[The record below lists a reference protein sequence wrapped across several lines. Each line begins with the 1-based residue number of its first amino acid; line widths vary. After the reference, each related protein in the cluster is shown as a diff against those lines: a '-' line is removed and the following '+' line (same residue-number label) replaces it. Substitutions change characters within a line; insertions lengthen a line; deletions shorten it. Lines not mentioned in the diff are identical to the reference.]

1 MSCITNIQKTITGAF
16 TGSKPAGSK
25 QENRQENKQENRQEN
40 KSKPSPFHYP
50 FHDPNPL
57 RISDWDTELV
67 SEDAMYFPIPGQ
79 KDVPVKSLDTLIHEG
94 RVPVLCFT
102 ATLYREIRH
111 MVERN
116 ANSELAMFLTLKRLH
131 AHKPVFLAFDFFMPG
146 QEASGGGVSLD
157 ADDCR
162 KYFDAL
168 KDVPY
173 YKENGLHKHLCH
185 LHSHGRNGIFWSGID
200 DEQQFSR
207 DDLGYMDDY
216 RFYVVV
222 NADGGIKCSLVTYTP
237 VLARVDAAVAIA
249 CNRPEYIEW
258 LSRSRKKE
266 LDDLVGEM
274 VRGRSAAT
282 MVDLFGDIVGDS
294 LHDGLNIPGRGKVM
308 PLDGNTDGDSLRSWT
323 YKPGVLSR
331 PRPVFA
337 CTGDTAAPDGEHALK
352 TVGGAAS
359 NLAELVNFL
368 QDIGIGEDADLDA
381 RDPFYL
387 TVGGYFM
394 RELHE
399 GSASRYER
407 TKIGELFNITMWL
420 LGLDGS
426 WAKRA
431 GDQDLKDE
439 NKLRFLGTTLAK
451 YMRNVSRLYGA
462 GELDAV
468 PNSRE
473 DSQDDLNDPLND
485 PLNDSTIPSSS
496 VSALLAFPDDCLE
509 SYQDPE
515 DYANDV
521 TNALCNDII
530 YIVCKA
536 IDLGNSHEI
545 RKQ

>member
-1 MSCITNIQKTITGAF
+1 MSCITNIQKTIAGALTGR
-16 TGSKPAGSK
+16 KPAGNK
-25 QENRQENKQENRQEN
+25 QENKQENKQAEN
-40 KSKPSPFHYP
+40 KSKPSAFHYP

-79 KDVPVKSLDTLIHEG
+79 KDVSVKSLDTLIHEG

-168 KDVPY
+168 REVPY
-173 YKENGLHKHLCH
+173 YKENGLHRHLCH

-274 VRGRSAAT
+274 VRGRSVAT
-282 MVDLFGDIVGDS
+282 VVDLSGDIAGDS
-294 LHDGLNIPGRGKVM
+294 LHDGLNILGRGKVM

-323 YKPGVLSR
+323 CKPGVLSM
-331 PRPVFA
+331 PRPVFT
-337 CTGDTAAPDGEHALK
+337 CTGDTAAPDGGHALK
-352 TVGGAAS
+352 TVEENAS

-368 QDIGIGEDADLDA
+368 QDIGIGEDVDLDA

-407 TKIGELFNITMWL
+407 TKMGELFSITMWL
-420 LGLDGS
+420 LSLDGG
-426 WAKRA
+426 WAKHA

-439 NKLRFLGTTLAK
+439 NKLRFLGTMLAK

-468 PNSRE
+468 PDSRE
-473 DSQDDLNDPLND
+473 DSQKDLNDPMND
-485 PLNDSTIPSSS
+485 PTVPSTS
-496 VSALLAFPDDCLE
+496 VSDLLTFPDDYLE
-509 SYQDPE
+509 SYKDPE

-521 TNALCNDII
+521 INALCNDII

>member
-1 MSCITNIQKTITGAF
+1 MSCIANIQKTIAGAL
-16 TGSKPAGSK
+16 TGSKPAG
-25 QENRQENKQENRQEN
+25 NKQENRHEN

-131 AHKPVFLAFDFFMPG
+131 THKPVFLAFDFFMPG

-168 KDVPY
+168 REVPY
-173 YKENGLHKHLCH
+173 YKENGLHRHLCH

-308 PLDGNTDGDSLRSWT
+308 PLDDNTDGDSLRSWT

-407 TKIGELFNITMWL
+407 IKMGELFNITMWL
-420 LGLDGS
+420 LGLDGG

-545 RKQ
+545 RKL

>member
-1 MSCITNIQKTITGAF
+1 MSCIANIQKTIAGAL
-16 TGSKPAGSK
+16 TGSKPAGNK
-25 QENRQENKQENRQEN
+25 QENKQENRHENKQEN

-168 KDVPY
+168 REVPY
-173 YKENGLHKHLCH
+173 YKENGLHRHLCH

-237 VLARVDAAVAIA
+237 VLARVDAAVALA
-249 CNRPEYIEW
+249 CNRPEYVEW

-274 VRGRSAAT
+274 VRNTVAGGMRAT
-282 MVDLFGDIVGDS
+282 WGMDPYGDACGDF
-294 LHDGLNIPGRGKVM
+294 LRDGLR
-308 PLDGNTDGDSLRSWT
+308 
-323 YKPGVLSR
+323 
-331 PRPVFA
+331 RPVPVFTGIKGKATTGVVFA
-337 CTGDTAAPDGEHALK
+337 HADTEKNAGGEN
-352 TVGGAAS
+352 AS

-368 QDIGIGEDADLDA
+368 QDIGIGEDVDLDA
-381 RDPFYL
+381 SDPFYL
-387 TVGGYFM
+387 IVGGYFM

-399 GSASRYER
+399 GSASRYEQD
-407 TKIGELFNITMWL
+407 KMGELFNITMWL
-420 LGLDGS
+420 LGLDGG

-431 GDQDLKDE
+431 GDQDLNDE

-468 PNSRE
+468 PDSRE
-473 DSQDDLNDPLND
+473 DSQKDSQDDLNDP
-485 PLNDSTIPSSS
+485 TIPSPS

>member
-1 MSCITNIQKTITGAF
+1 MSCIANIQKTIAGAL
-16 TGSKPAGSK
+16 TGSKPAG
-25 QENRQENKQENRQEN
+25 NKQENKQEN

-116 ANSELAMFLTLKRLH
+116 ANSELTMFLTLKRLH

-168 KDVPY
+168 REVPY
-173 YKENGLHKHLCH
+173 YKENGLHRHLCH

-237 VLARVDAAVAIA
+237 VLARVDAAVALA
-249 CNRPEYIEW
+249 CNRPEYVEW

-274 VRGRSAAT
+274 VRGRSVAT
-282 MVDLFGDIVGDS
+282 GVDLFGDIAGDS
-294 LHDGLNIPGRGKVM
+294 LHDGLNIPIRGKVM

-337 CTGDTAAPDGEHALK
+337 RTGDTAAPDGEHALK
-352 TVGGAAS
+352 TAGGAAS

-399 GSASRYER
+399 GAASREGSASRYER
-407 TKIGELFNITMWL
+407 IKMGELFNITMWL
-420 LGLDGS
+420 LGLGGG

-485 PLNDSTIPSSS
+485 PTIPSSS

>member
-1 MSCITNIQKTITGAF
+1 MSCITNIQKTIAGAL
-16 TGSKPAGSK
+16 TGSKPAGNK
-25 QENRQENKQENRQEN
+25 QENRQENRQEN

-102 ATLYREIRH
+102 AMLYREIRH

-162 KYFDAL
+162 KYFDVL

-173 YKENGLHKHLCH
+173 YKENGLHRHLCH

-282 MVDLFGDIVGDS
+282 MVDLFGDIAGDS

-308 PLDGNTDGDSLRSWT
+308 PLDDNTDGDSLRSWT
-323 YKPGVLSR
+323 YKPGVLSM

-337 CTGDTAAPDGEHALK
+337 CTGDTAAPDGGHALK

-399 GSASRYER
+399 GSASRYAQD
-407 TKIGELFNITMWL
+407 KMGELFSITMWL
-420 LGLDGS
+420 LSLDGG

-431 GDQDLKDE
+431 GDPDLKDE

-468 PNSRE
+468 PDSRE
-473 DSQDDLNDPLND
+473 DLNDPLND
-485 PLNDSTIPSSS
+485 PTVPSTS

-515 DYANDV
+515 DYANDII
-521 TNALCNDII
+521 NALCNDII

>member
-1 MSCITNIQKTITGAF
+1 MSCIANIQKTIAGAL
-16 TGSKPAGSK
+16 TGSKPAG
-25 QENRQENKQENRQEN
+25 NKQENRHENRHEN

-168 KDVPY
+168 GEVPY
-173 YKENGLHKHLCH
+173 YKENGLHRHLCH

-237 VLARVDAAVAIA
+237 VLARVDAAVALA
-249 CNRPEYIEW
+249 CNRPEYVEW

-274 VRGRSAAT
+274 VRDTVARGMMAT
-282 MVDLFGDIVGDS
+282 LERDPYGDACGDF
-294 LHDGLNIPGRGKVM
+294 LRDGLNLPGRGKGS
-308 PLDGNTDGDSLRSWT
+308 PLGTSAAGGSLKSWN
-323 YKPGVLSR
+323 GVCGLHR
-331 PRPVFA
+331 PAPVFHTQEKKPEGEA
-337 CTGDTAAPDGEHALK
+337 TA
-352 TVGGAAS
+352 

-368 QDIGIGEDADLDA
+368 QDIGIGEDVDLDA
-381 RDPFYL
+381 SDPFYL

-399 GSASRYER
+399 GSASRYEQD
-407 TKIGELFNITMWL
+407 KMGELFNITMWL
-420 LGLDGS
+420 LGLDGG

-431 GDQDLKDE
+431 GDQDLNDE

-468 PNSRE
+468 PDSRE
-473 DSQDDLNDPLND
+473 DSQKDSQDDLNDP
-485 PLNDSTIPSSS
+485 TIPSPS

-509 SYQDPE
+509 SYQEPE

-521 TNALCNDII
+521 INALCNDII